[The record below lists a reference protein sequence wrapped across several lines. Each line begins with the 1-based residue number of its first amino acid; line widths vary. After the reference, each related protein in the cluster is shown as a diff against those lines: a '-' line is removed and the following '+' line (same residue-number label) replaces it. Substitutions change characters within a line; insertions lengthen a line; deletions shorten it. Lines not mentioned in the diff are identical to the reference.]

1 MASIALPRDVAS
13 GIIVRGFATAQR
25 AMVVVGAVL
34 TGVAVTIAVVSRGGD
49 PLPLIPALVALATIA
64 ALALRLLL
72 RPTVAS
78 AVAFLAGGAV
88 ASVVFTLAL
97 LGADARLDDPGP
109 FLLNRAATA
118 LVLVGA
124 LRGSARSGVLWTAAG
139 FVAAELSLVIGFALA
154 GRSPEIGVTPLL
166 GAIVVLVAYGA
177 LELGG
182 ARARRRVPDLDRLQ
196 RELELGDRERELERR
211 AARVAH
217 DTVLADLAIIAAR
230 PGPLDPGARA
240 RLERDL
246 AVALSGT
253 VAIDPDAPSSPLR
266 RSPIADDLLEL
277 VREYQ
282 WSGVTVDVS
291 GCDDLVVTVDETVR
305 AAVLG
310 ATRAALDNVVR
321 HAATDR
327 AEIVVGERNGT
338 LSVLIVDDGVG
349 FSSTRVDADRLGVRS
364 SIDARVREVG
374 GSARVWSGDEG
385 TTVMLSVPVGKPEA
399 PS

>member
-34 TGVAVTIAVVSRGGD
+34 TGVAVTVAVVSRGGD
-49 PLPLIPALVALATIA
+49 PLPLLPALVALATIA

-139 FVAAELSLVIGFALA
+139 FLLAELSLVVAFALA

-246 AVALSGT
+246 ALAIAGT
-253 VAIDPDAPSSPLR
+253 VAIDPDALSTPE

-291 GCDDLVVTVDETVR
+291 GCDTLVVAVDEAVR

-327 AEIVVGERNGT
+327 AELVVGERDGT

-385 TTVMLSVPVGKPEA
+385 TTVMLSVPVGGEA
-399 PS
+399 PA

>member
-34 TGVAVTIAVVSRGGD
+34 TGVAVTVAVVSRGGD
-49 PLPLIPALVALATIA
+49 PLPLLPALVALATIA

-139 FVAAELSLVIGFALA
+139 FLLAELSLVVAFALA

-182 ARARRRVPDLDRLQ
+182 ARARRSVPDLDRLQ

-246 AVALSGT
+246 ALAIAGT
-253 VAIDPDAPSSPLR
+253 VAIDPDALSTPE

-291 GCDDLVVTVDETVR
+291 GCDTLVVAVDEAVR

-327 AEIVVGERNGT
+327 AELVVGERDGT

-385 TTVMLSVPVGKPEA
+385 TTVMLSVPVGGEA
-399 PS
+399 PA

>member
-34 TGVAVTIAVVSRGGD
+34 TGVAVTVAVIARGGD
-49 PLPLIPALVALATIA
+49 PLPLLGALVSLAAIA

-78 AVAFLAGGAV
+78 AVAFLAGGAA
-88 ASVVFTLAL
+88 ASVVYTLAL
-97 LGADARLDDPGP
+97 LIADARLDEPPP

-139 FVAAELSLVIGFALA
+139 FLLAELSLVVAFALA
-154 GRSPEIGVTPLL
+154 DRIPEIGVTPLL
-166 GAIVVLVAYGA
+166 GAIFVLVAYGA

-196 RELELGDRERELERR
+196 RELELGDHERELERR

-217 DTVLADLAIIAAR
+217 DTVLADLAIIATR

-240 RLERDL
+240 RLDRDL
-246 AVALSGT
+246 ALAAAGT
-253 VAIDPDAPSSPLR
+253 VAVDPDAPSTPL

-291 GCDDLVVTVDETVR
+291 GCDTLVVTVDEPVR

-310 ATRAALDNVVR
+310 AARAALDNVVR

-327 AEIVVGERNGT
+327 AELVVGERDGT

-349 FSSTRVDADRLGVRS
+349 FTSTRVDADRLGVRS

-385 TTVMLSVPVGKPEA
+385 TTVMLSVPVGRGEA
-399 PS
+399 PA

>member
-25 AMVVVGAVL
+25 AVVVVGAVL
-34 TGVAVTIAVVSRGGD
+34 TGVAVTVAVVSRGGD
-49 PLPLIPALVALATIA
+49 PLPLLPALVALATIA

-139 FVAAELSLVIGFALA
+139 FLLAELSLVVAFVLA

-177 LELGG
+177 LELGS
-182 ARARRRVPDLDRLQ
+182 ARARRSVPDLDRLQ

-246 AVALSGT
+246 ALAIAGT
-253 VAIDPDAPSSPLR
+253 VAIDPDSLSTPE

-291 GCDDLVVTVDETVR
+291 GCDTLVVAVDEAVR

-327 AEIVVGERNGT
+327 AELVVGERDGT

-385 TTVMLSVPVGKPEA
+385 TTVMLSVPVGGESPA
-399 PS
+399 

>member
-25 AMVVVGAVL
+25 AMVVVGAAL
-34 TGVAVTIAVVSRGGD
+34 TAVASTVAVLARGGE
-49 PLPLIPALVALATIA
+49 PLALVPVLAALAVMGV
-64 ALALRLLL
+64 LALRLLL
-72 RPTVAS
+72 RPTAARATV
-78 AVAFLAGGAV
+78 FLAVGAV
-88 ASVVFTLAL
+88 ASVVYTVAL
-97 LGADARLDDPGP
+97 LTADARLDEPGP
-109 FLLNRAATA
+109 SLVNRAAA
-118 LVLVGA
+118 GLVLVGA

-139 FVAAELSLVIGFALA
+139 LVLAELSLVVGFALA
-154 GRSPEIGVTPLL
+154 GRPPETGVAPLL
-166 GAIVVLVAYGA
+166 GAIIVLLAYGA
-177 LELGG
+177 LVLSH

-246 AVALSGT
+246 ALALAGT
-253 VAIDPDAPSSPLR
+253 VALDTAEPSEPR

-291 GCDDLVVTVDETVR
+291 GCDDLVVAVDEPVR

-310 ATRAALDNVVR
+310 AARAALDNVVR

-327 AEIVVGERNGT
+327 AELVVGERHGT

-349 FSSTRVDADRLGVRS
+349 FSSTSVDADRLGVRS

-374 GSARVWSGDEG
+374 GSARVWSGEEG
-385 TTVMLSVPVGKPEA
+385 TTVMLSVPIGGDGT

>member
-1 MASIALPRDVAS
+1 
-13 GIIVRGFATAQR
+13 
-25 AMVVVGAVL
+25 
-34 TGVAVTIAVVSRGGD
+34 
-49 PLPLIPALVALATIA
+49 
-64 ALALRLLL
+64 
-72 RPTVAS
+72 
-78 AVAFLAGGAV
+78 
-88 ASVVFTLAL
+88 
-97 LGADARLDDPGP
+97 
-109 FLLNRAATA
+109 
-118 LVLVGA
+118 
-124 LRGSARSGVLWTAAG
+124 
-139 FVAAELSLVIGFALA
+139 
-154 GRSPEIGVTPLL
+154 
-166 GAIVVLVAYGA
+166 
-177 LELGG
+177 
-182 ARARRRVPDLDRLQ
+182 
-196 RELELGDRERELERR
+196 ERELERR

-246 AVALSGT
+246 ALALAGT
-253 VAIDPDAPSSPLR
+253 VAIDPDSLSTPE

-291 GCDDLVVTVDETVR
+291 GCDTLVVAVDEAVR

-327 AEIVVGERNGT
+327 AELVVGERDGT

-385 TTVMLSVPVGKPEA
+385 TTVMLSVPVGGEA
-399 PS
+399 PA

>member
-25 AMVVVGAVL
+25 AVVVVGAVL
-34 TGVAVTIAVVSRGGD
+34 TGVAVTVAVVSRGGD
-49 PLPLIPALVALATIA
+49 PLPLLPALVALATIA

-139 FVAAELSLVIGFALA
+139 FLLAELSLVVAFALA

-182 ARARRRVPDLDRLQ
+182 ARARRSVPDLDRLQ

-246 AVALSGT
+246 ALAIAGT
-253 VAIDPDAPSSPLR
+253 VAIDPDSLSTPE

-291 GCDDLVVTVDETVR
+291 GCDTLVVAVDEAVR

-327 AEIVVGERNGT
+327 AELVVGERDGT

-385 TTVMLSVPVGKPEA
+385 TTVMLSVPVGGEA
-399 PS
+399 PA

>member
-34 TGVAVTIAVVSRGGD
+34 TGVAVTVAVVSRGGD
-49 PLPLIPALVALATIA
+49 PLPLLPALVALATIA

-139 FVAAELSLVIGFALA
+139 FLLAELSLVVAFALA

-217 DTVLADLAIIAAR
+217 DTVLADLAIIATR

-246 AVALSGT
+246 ALAIAGT
-253 VAIDPDAPSSPLR
+253 VAIDPDALSTPE

-291 GCDDLVVTVDETVR
+291 GCDTLIVAVDEAVR

-327 AEIVVGERNGT
+327 AELVVGERDGT

-385 TTVMLSVPVGKPEA
+385 TTVMLSVPVGGEA
-399 PS
+399 PA

>member
-25 AMVVVGAVL
+25 AVVVVGAVL
-34 TGVAVTIAVVSRGGD
+34 TGVAVTVAVVSRGGD
-49 PLPLIPALVALATIA
+49 PLPLLPALVALATIA

-139 FVAAELSLVIGFALA
+139 FLLAELSLVVAFVLA

-182 ARARRRVPDLDRLQ
+182 ARARRSVPDLDRLQ

-246 AVALSGT
+246 ALALAGT
-253 VAIDPDAPSSPLR
+253 VAIDPDSLSTPE

-291 GCDDLVVTVDETVR
+291 GCDTLVVAVDEAVR

-327 AEIVVGERNGT
+327 AELVVGERDGT

-385 TTVMLSVPVGKPEA
+385 TTVMLSVPVGGEA
-399 PS
+399 PA

>member
-34 TGVAVTIAVVSRGGD
+34 TGVAVTVAVVSRGGD
-49 PLPLIPALVALATIA
+49 PLPLLPALVALATIA

-139 FVAAELSLVIGFALA
+139 FLLAELSLVVAFALA

-217 DTVLADLAIIAAR
+217 DTVLADLAIIATR

-246 AVALSGT
+246 ALAIAGT
-253 VAIDPDAPSSPLR
+253 VAIDPDALSTPE

-291 GCDDLVVTVDETVR
+291 GCDTLVVAVDEAVR

-327 AEIVVGERNGT
+327 AELVVGERDGV

-385 TTVMLSVPVGKPEA
+385 TTVMLSVPVGGEA
-399 PS
+399 PA

>member
-34 TGVAVTIAVVSRGGD
+34 TGVAVTVAVVSRGGD
-49 PLPLIPALVALATIA
+49 PLPLLPALVALATIA

-139 FVAAELSLVIGFALA
+139 FLLAELSLVVAFVLA

-246 AVALSGT
+246 ALAIAGT
-253 VAIDPDAPSSPLR
+253 VAIDPDALSTPE

-291 GCDDLVVTVDETVR
+291 GCDTLVVAVDEAVR

-327 AEIVVGERNGT
+327 AELVVGERDGT

-385 TTVMLSVPVGKPEA
+385 TTVMLSVPVGGEA
-399 PS
+399 PA

>member
-25 AMVVVGAVL
+25 AVVVVGAVL
-34 TGVAVTIAVVSRGGD
+34 TGVAVTVAVVSRGGD
-49 PLPLIPALVALATIA
+49 PLPLLPALVALATIA

-139 FVAAELSLVIGFALA
+139 FLLAELSLVVAFVLA

-182 ARARRRVPDLDRLQ
+182 ARARRSVPDLDRLQ

-246 AVALSGT
+246 ALAIAGT
-253 VAIDPDAPSSPLR
+253 VAIDPDSLSTPE

-291 GCDDLVVTVDETVR
+291 GCDTLVVAVDEAVR

-327 AEIVVGERNGT
+327 AELVVGERDGT

-385 TTVMLSVPVGKPEA
+385 TTVMLSVPVGGEA
-399 PS
+399 PA

>member
-34 TGVAVTIAVVSRGGD
+34 TGVAVTVAVVSRGGD
-49 PLPLIPALVALATIA
+49 PLPLLPALVALATIA

-139 FVAAELSLVIGFALA
+139 FLLAELSLVVAFALA

-217 DTVLADLAIIAAR
+217 DTVLADLAIIATR

-246 AVALSGT
+246 ALAIAGT
-253 VAIDPDAPSSPLR
+253 VAIDPDALSTPE

-291 GCDDLVVTVDETVR
+291 GCDTLVVAVDEAVR

-327 AEIVVGERNGT
+327 AELVVGERDGT

-385 TTVMLSVPVGKPEA
+385 TTVMLSVPVGGEA
-399 PS
+399 PA

>member
-34 TGVAVTIAVVSRGGD
+34 TGVAVTVAVVSRGGD
-49 PLPLIPALVALATIA
+49 PLPLLPALVALATIA

-139 FVAAELSLVIGFALA
+139 FLLAELSLVVAFALA
-154 GRSPEIGVTPLL
+154 GRSPEIGVTALL

-182 ARARRRVPDLDRLQ
+182 ARARRRAPDLDRLQ

-246 AVALSGT
+246 ALASAGT
-253 VAIDPDAPSSPLR
+253 VAIDPDALSTPQ

-291 GCDDLVVTVDETVR
+291 GCDTLVVAVDEAVR

-327 AEIVVGERNGT
+327 AELVVGERDGT

-385 TTVMLSVPVGKPEA
+385 TTVMLSVPVGGEA
-399 PS
+399 PA

>member
-34 TGVAVTIAVVSRGGD
+34 TGVAVTVAVVSRGGD
-49 PLPLIPALVALATIA
+49 PLPLLPALVALATIA

-139 FVAAELSLVIGFALA
+139 FLLAELSLVVAFALA

-182 ARARRRVPDLDRLQ
+182 ARARWRVPDLDRLQ

-246 AVALSGT
+246 ALAIAGT
-253 VAIDPDAPSSPLR
+253 VAIDPDALSTPE

-291 GCDDLVVTVDETVR
+291 GCDTLVVAVDEAVR

-327 AEIVVGERNGT
+327 AELVVGERDGT

-385 TTVMLSVPVGKPEA
+385 TTVMLSVPVGGEA
-399 PS
+399 PA